1 MDCEFRIKINEE
13 SYSIEFYRTFE
24 NSGEKIYSYVDT
36 FSPMTEKEL
45 NKLKNTISDFLW
57 ENYNKGK

>member
-1 MDCEFRIKINEE
+1 MDCEFRIKINDE

-24 NSGEKIYSYVDT
+24 GSGEKVYSYVDT

>member
-1 MDCEFRIKINEE
+1 MDCEFRIKINDE
-13 SYSIEFYRTFE
+13 SYSIEFYRTF
-24 NSGEKIYSYVDT
+24 GEGKGNVYAYVDT
-36 FSPMTEKEL
+36 FSPMSQQEL